1 MGLIPLPK
9 LVIIHEKSFKLAS
22 EMVCYNAFFNN
33 ELLKA
38 LTKNLKIKPIIG
50 NNDNASIVFEKIELP
65 EEHYKINIQPH
76 KMLIQA
82 SSEIGIFYGI
92 KTIKQLLD
100 NGQVKCCVIDDGP
113 DLKIRGVMLD
123 ISRNKVATLST
134 LKQLVDLFAD
144 LKYNHL
150 ELYVEG
156 FSYEYKSFPEVLEAG
171 NYISRSDYLE
181 LEKYANENFIDLVP
195 NQNGFGHMSDWLERR
210 EYKELAECPD
220 GFTIWGS
227 HRPPSTLDPT
237 NPKSFQ
243 LVKKMYDDMLPYFKS
258 PYFNMNF
265 DEPYELGFGKSKD
278 KCDKTSKADVY
289 IEYLKPLAKVVKSY
303 NKIPMMWGDV
313 LIHHPDAITK
323 LPEDII
329 FIDWGYNLNYPFE
342 EHAKILHDAGISF
355 MTASGTNTWSTIV
368 GRYDDMKGSIE
379 NSTNSVKKYQGL
391 GTLVTDWGDIGHLQ
405 YLPFSYPGFIYG
417 AICAWGKPDE
427 SLIKPYLDKL
437 VGNTLSEV
445 ILKLSTYTR
454 YEGVYRDY
462 GSRLFSAI
470 MWAEHATRQANPQEF
485 FLERMKANLITTDN
499 LEKLESFF
507 SEIAEVVRQVD
518 ASLVQAEVKN
528 SINLLLV
535 LVDINRDLGRYL
547 QKDQAVSFE
556 RSIIALEAQQRE
568 HQNMWNMRNNP
579 AGYSFSTK
587 RFEWL
592 MQMLSLL
599 DGKEKL

>member
-1 MGLIPLPK
+1 MSLIPTPK
-9 LVIIHEKSFKLAS
+9 SIKITEKSFKLAPK
-22 EMVCYNAFFNN
+22 MICYSAFFDNK
-33 ELLKA
+33 LLKA
-38 LTKNLKIKPIIG
+38 LTKDLKITPISG
-50 NNDNASIVFEKIELP
+50 NIEEATIVFEKVDLP
-65 EEHYKINIQPH
+65 RESYKINIQPQ
-76 KMLIQA
+76 KLLIQA
-82 SSEIGIFYGI
+82 SDEVGIFYGI
-92 KTIKQLLD
+92 KTIKQMINKD
-100 NGQVKCCVIDDGP
+100 QINCCEISDAP

-123 ISRNKVATLST
+123 ISRSKVATLAT

-156 FSYEYKSFPEVLEAG
+156 FSYEYQSFPEVLQEG

-181 LEKYANENFIDLVP
+181 LEKYAHESYLDLVP
-195 NQNGFGHMSDWLERR
+195 NQNGFGHMSDWLARD
-210 EYKELAECPD
+210 EYHELAECSD

-237 NPKSFQ
+237 NPKSYQ

-265 DEPYELGFGKSKD
+265 DEPYELGFGKSKEI
-278 KCDKTSKADVY
+278 CDKTSKADVY
-289 IEYLKPLAKVVKSY
+289 VEYLKPLAEVVRSY
-303 NKIPMMWGDV
+303 HKTPMIWGDV
-313 LIHHPDAITK
+313 LIHHPDAIKK
-323 LPEDII
+323 LPDDII

-342 EHAKILHDAGISF
+342 EHAKILHQAGTSF
-355 MTASGTNTWSTIV
+355 MAASGTNTWSTVV

-379 NSTNSVKKYQGL
+379 NSANSVKKYQGL
-391 GTLVTDWGDIGHLQ
+391 GTIVTDWGDIGHLQ

-437 VGNTLSEV
+437 VGTTLSEV

-454 YEGVYRDY
+454 YEGGYRDY

-470 MWAEHATRQANPQEF
+470 MWAEHATRGANPQEF

-507 SEIAEVVRQVD
+507 SELAEAVRQEEP
-518 ASLVQAEVKN
+518 SLVQVEVKN
-528 SINLLLV
+528 SINLMLV
-535 LVDINRDLGRYL
+535 LVDINRNLGLYL
-547 QKDQAVSFE
+547 QEHQTVSFE
-556 RSIIALEAQQRE
+556 TSIIALEAQQRE
-568 HQNMWNMRNNP
+568 HQKMWNMRNNP
-579 AGYSFSTK
+579 AGYSFSAK

-592 MQMLSLL
+592 IQMLSLL